1 MIEPEKAVEIVKE
14 YLDRN
19 KITDVTVLERVQTA
33 TEIIPHGAMKGK
45 ELTVH
50 TVCYEDNYLYVTS
63 AVFITVNAEDGT
75 LLYGINSTR
84 FFEFDE

>member
-14 YLDRN
+14 YLDSN
-19 KITDVTVLERVQTA
+19 KITDVIVSERVRTQTI
-33 TEIIPHGAMKGK
+33 IIPHGAMKGK

-50 TVCYEDNYLYVTS
+50 TVCYDYDHPYITS
-63 AVFITVNAEDGT
+63 AVFITINAEDGT